1 MLQHKRLS
9 DKLKSDSNRLMLEH
23 DQCVLSEHIDWSNRT
38 ASDVINTLREDDC
51 SAELVVRSIVRHG
64 TLHAVLQSLEYWV
77 QRRRLAQPLAR
88 RLLSELEKDFAS
100 MPESGQQDEQ
110 GRDVVTPNVVDQEL
124 FCNPLPFPWVKR
136 LRKRDRKLLIE
147 IDHEACRMLYEAD
160 EAKCRLT
167 QVAGEPA

>member
-1 MLQHKRLS
+1 MPQNKRLS

-23 DQCVLSEHIDWSNRT
+23 DQCVLSEPVDWSNRT
-38 ASDVINTLREDDC
+38 ASDVINTLREADC
-51 SAELVVRSIVRHG
+51 SAELVERSIVRHG
-64 TLHAVLQSLEYWV
+64 TVAAVLQGLEYWV

-100 MPESGQQDEQ
+100 IDESEQQGEQ
-110 GRDVVTPNVVDQEL
+110 GGDVVTPNVVDQEL

-136 LRKRDRKLLIE
+136 LRKRDRKLLEE

-160 EAKCRLT
+160 EAKRRGT
-167 QVAGEPA
+167 TAAGEPA

>member
-1 MLQHKRLS
+1 MPLHIRLS
-9 DKLKSDSNRLMLEH
+9 GKLKSDSNRLMIEH
-23 DQCVLSEHIDWSNRT
+23 DLCALSEPVDWSNRT
-38 ASDVINTLREDDC
+38 AVDVINTLREEDC

-64 TLHAVLQSLEYWV
+64 TLDAVLQSLEYWV

-100 MPESGQQDEQ
+100 IHESGQQGEQ
-110 GRDVVTPNVVDQEL
+110 GGDVVTPDVVDQEL
-124 FCNPLPFPWVKR
+124 FCNPLPFPWVKL

-160 EAKCRLT
+160 AAKCRGT
-167 QVAGEPA
+167 PAAGEAD